1 MSDDFKIQ
9 VSYKLGPN
17 SQDMINVRAMDGL
30 ELDTLLQQLAAVAPA
45 VTTAGDVIRGVAAV
59 QGAFPGAQA
68 VQQPAQPAQLPSNVV
83 QMPNPAAAFQP
94 PPTPAMT
101 PGADQ
106 APRFCA
112 HGQRTRKEGTTNGR
126 KWVAYFCS
134 LPKGAPGACEAEWV
148 R

>member
-17 SQDMINVRAMDGL
+17 SQDMINVRALNGHELNALL
-30 ELDTLLQQLAAVAPA
+30 EELGAIASSVQST
-45 VTTAGDVIRGVAAV
+45 GDLVRGVAAV
-59 QGAFPGAQA
+59 TTTFPGAA
-68 VQQPAQPAQLPSNVV
+68 IVGPTPAELPANVV
-83 QMPNPAAAFQP
+83 QMPNPAAAFQQ
-94 PPTPAMT
+94 PPTPALT

-112 HGQRTRKEGTTNGR
+112 HGQRVRKEGTTNGR
-126 KWVAYFCS
+126 KWVAYFCT
-134 LPKGAPGACEAEWV
+134 LPKGSPGACEAEWV

>member
-30 ELDTLLQQLAAVAPA
+30 ELDVLLQQLSTVAPA
-45 VTTAGDVIRGVAAV
+45 ITTAGDVIRGLAAV
-59 QGAFPGAQA
+59 QAAFPGARPA
-68 VQQPAQPAQLPSNVV
+68 EQQPQQLPSNVV
-83 QMPNPAAAFQP
+83 QMPNPAAAFQQP
-94 PPTPAMT
+94 ATPAMT

-112 HGQRTRKEGTTNGR
+112 HGQRSRREGTTNGR

-134 LPKGAPGACEAEWV
+134 LPKGSPGACEAEWV

>member
-17 SQDMINVRAMDGL
+17 SQDMINVRALNGHELNALL
-30 ELDTLLQQLAAVAPA
+30 EELGAIASSVQST
-45 VTTAGDVIRGVAAV
+45 GDLVRGVAAV
-59 QGAFPGAQA
+59 TTTFPAAQV
-68 VQQPAQPAQLPSNVV
+68 VQAPAELPANVV
-83 QMPNPAAAFQP
+83 QMPNPAAAFQQ
-94 PPTPAMT
+94 PPTPALT

-112 HGQRTRKEGTTNGR
+112 HGQRVRKEGTTNGR
-126 KWVAYFCS
+126 KWVAYFCT
-134 LPKGAPGACEAEWV
+134 LPKGSPGACEAEWV